1 MIMNLKTAIKRINL
15 FSQGQRLIVMVSVIL
30 AFIAM
35 AVLYYTPAPL
45 LLLPVIFVVNYLLF
59 RRILV
64 TKKIKTILTKS
75 LRPFLWLLV
84 SLFYFYSVYVITQTG
99 AALFML
105 CMILASLVYGV
116 LCFLE
121 TQPEPKLVLDN
132 FISLLFIL
140 VITSF
145 ASLLIA
151 YWHWPIALVMI
162 VLWLISF
169 LIALWWL
176 LDFTNNP
183 QVLAALWGFVVL
195 EITWLSSRWIVL
207 YQIPKVPFII
217 SQLGVIV
224 TALAYGWGGI
234 YYHHKHR
241 NLKRSIVF
249 EYLAVTIL
257 VFLALIVLNR
267 WTSTG

>member
-1 MIMNLKTAIKRINL
+1 MNLKTAIKRINL

-30 AFIAM
+30 SFMAM
-35 AVLYYTPAPL
+35 AILYYTPAPL
-45 LLLPVIFVVNYLLF
+45 LLLPAVFVVNYLLF

-75 LRPFLWLLV
+75 LRPFIWLV
-84 SLFYFYSVYVITQTG
+84 FSLYYFYGVYVISQTG
-99 AALFML
+99 AVLFMG
-105 CMILASLVYGV
+105 CMVLSALVYGL

-121 TQPEPKLVLDN
+121 TQPEPNLVLDN
-132 FISLLFIL
+132 FIALVFIL
-140 VITSF
+140 IVTSF

-151 YWHWPIALVMI
+151 YWHWPIALVMV
-162 VLWLISF
+162 VLWLVSF

-183 QVLAALWGFVVL
+183 QVLAALWGFIVL
-195 EITWLSSRWIVL
+195 EIAWLSSRWIVL
-207 YQIPKVPFII
+207 YQIPKVPLII
-217 SQLGVIV
+217 SQLAVIV

-249 EYLAVTIL
+249 EYLAVTVL

>member
-1 MIMNLKTAIKRINL
+1 MNLKTAIKRFNL
-15 FSQGQRLIVMVSVIL
+15 FSQGQTLIVMVSVIVS
-30 AFIAM
+30 FFAM
-35 AVLYYTPAPL
+35 AILYYTPLPM
-45 LLLPVIFVVNYLLF
+45 LLLPVVFVINYMLF
-59 RRILV
+59 RRVLV
-64 TKKIKTILTKS
+64 TKKIKTIFTKS
-75 LRPFLWLLV
+75 LRPFIWLV
-84 SLFYFYSVYVITQTG
+84 FSLYYFYTVYVVSQTG
-99 AALFML
+99 AVVFML
-105 CMILASLVYGV
+105 CMVLSALIYGV

-121 TQPEPKLVLDN
+121 TQPEPKLILDN
-132 FISLLFIL
+132 FLSLILIL
-140 VITSF
+140 VVTSF

-151 YWHWPIALVMI
+151 YWHWPIALVMVILWI
-162 VLWLISF
+162 VSF

-207 YQIPKVPFII
+207 YQIPKVPLII
-217 SQLGVIV
+217 SQLGVII

-257 VFLALIVLNR
+257 VFLALIILNR

>member
-1 MIMNLKTAIKRINL
+1 MNLKTAIKRINL

-30 AFIAM
+30 SFMAM
-35 AVLYYTPAPL
+35 AILYYTPAPL
-45 LLLPVIFVVNYLLF
+45 LLLPAVFVVNYLLF

-75 LRPFLWLLV
+75 LRPFIWLV
-84 SLFYFYSVYVITQTG
+84 FSLYYFYSVYVISQTG
-99 AALFML
+99 AVLFMG
-105 CMILASLVYGV
+105 CMVLSALVYGL

-121 TQPEPKLVLDN
+121 TQPEPNLVLDN
-132 FISLLFIL
+132 FIALVFIL
-140 VITSF
+140 IVTSF

-151 YWHWPIALVMI
+151 YWHWPIALVMV
-162 VLWLISF
+162 VLWLVSF

-183 QVLAALWGFVVL
+183 QVLAALWGFIVL
-195 EITWLSSRWIVL
+195 EIAWLSSRWIVL
-207 YQIPKVPFII
+207 YQIPKVPLII
-217 SQLGVIV
+217 SQLAVIV

-249 EYLAVTIL
+249 EYLAVTVL